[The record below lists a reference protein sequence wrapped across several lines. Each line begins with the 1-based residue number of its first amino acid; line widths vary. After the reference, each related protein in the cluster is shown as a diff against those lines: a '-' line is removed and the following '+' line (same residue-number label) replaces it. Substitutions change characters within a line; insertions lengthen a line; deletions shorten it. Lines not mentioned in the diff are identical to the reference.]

1 MTPLQTGDIFLAGSL
16 LNQYRH
22 ICAFFHSADEEYE
35 TLLPFIKEGL
45 DRGEKSF
52 HIIDANLRADY
63 QKRLTEIGVDVS
75 AAMASG
81 QLEVRPWEEA
91 YLRGACFDQDAMLNL
106 IEETLQSGKASGYP
120 LTRLVA
126 HMEWSV
132 TGQPGCEDL
141 VEYETRLNQILP
153 RYDDPVICTYDLRQ
167 YKADVVM
174 DILRTHPLVILGGLL
189 QHNPFFVPP
198 EELLLEL
205 RQRQHALAGRSSSL
219 AAAQPSP
226 TSGQ

>member
-1 MTPLQTGDIFLAGSL
+1 MTRPQPTGDVFLAGSQL
-16 LNQYRH
+16 SQYRH
-22 ICAFFHSADEEYE
+22 ICAFFHSAEEEYE

-52 HIIDANLRADY
+52 HVIDAGLLADY
-63 QKRLTEIGVDVS
+63 QKRLAEIGVDVE
-75 AAMASG
+75 AATASG

-91 YLRGACFDQDAMLNL
+91 YLRGASFDQDAMLSL
-106 IEETLQSGKASGYP
+106 IEEILQNARTNGFP

-153 RYDDPVICTYDLRQ
+153 RYDDPVICTYDLARF
-167 YKADVVM
+167 KADVVM
-174 DILRTHPLVILGGLL
+174 DILRTHPLVIIGGLL

-198 EELLLEL
+198 EELLHEL
-205 RQRQHALAGRSSSL
+205 RQRRVGAAGPVLA
-219 AAAQPSP
+219 P
-226 TSGQ
+226 TGA